1 MSWLLLRTT
10 PCFWHTMPTFPAAS
24 GDGPISLAQLYA
36 PIQQDLT
43 RTDGLF
49 EEVLS
54 TDNQFVLD
62 MVRYL
67 GETQGKKVRAAL
79 CLLAFR
85 ACIQGRKE
93 ADATLYQ
100 QSLMTAEAVELIHN
114 ATLVHDDVIDDSDT
128 RRGRKTLNY
137 RWGNEITVLM
147 GDYIFARVFGLLARH
162 VDPTVIQV
170 ISVATDRLCEGEIQ
184 EVRARFLVTQ
194 NQAEYYDI
202 IEKKTAAL
210 MAVACEAGAM
220 LAGADPAVRS
230 ALRDYGLKIGIAFQV
245 ADDLLDLTAPVAKLG
260 KPNGHDIQ
268 EGKFTLPLLHALK
281 VCSKEE
287 RSEVQETLLKSELAP
302 HDVTFVMAFIQR
314 HGGIAYA
321 ARKAEDLV
329 AESKQ
334 LLAGVLPEG
343 AAKASLLGLAD
354 YIIQRDF

>member
-1 MSWLLLRTT
+1 MSL
-10 PCFWHTMPTFPAAS
+10 S
-24 GDGPISLAQLYA
+24 QIYA

-43 RTDGLF
+43 RTDSLF

-54 TDNQFVLD
+54 TDNEFVLD

-79 CLLAFR
+79 CLLSFR
-85 ACIQGRKE
+85 ACLSAQ
-93 ADATLYQ
+93 AQATTDQYN
-100 QSLMTAEAVELIHN
+100 QSLMCSEAVELIHN
-114 ATLVHDDVIDDSDT
+114 ATLVHDDVIDASDT

-147 GDYIFARVFGLLARH
+147 GDFIFARVFGLLARH
-162 VDPTVIQV
+162 VSPTVIQV

-194 NQAEYYDI
+194 NEAEYYDI

-220 LAGADPAVRS
+220 LAGDDPEQRRR
-230 ALRDYGLKIGIAFQV
+230 LREYGLKVGVAFQV
-245 ADDLLDLTAPVAKLG
+245 ADDLLDLTAPEAKLG
-260 KPNGHDIQ
+260 KPNGHDIK

-281 VCSKEE
+281 VCSREE
-287 RSEVQETLLKSELAP
+287 RSRVQEVLLKQDLAP
-302 HDVTFVMAFIQR
+302 HDMEYVMGFIRQ
-314 HGGIAYA
+314 HGGIQYA
-321 ARKAEDLV
+321 QKTAETLV
-329 AESKQ
+329 AEAKE
-334 LLAGVLPEG
+334 LLMGLPDSS
-343 AAKASLLGLAD
+343 ARASLLGMAD

>member
-1 MSWLLLRTT
+1 
-10 PCFWHTMPTFPAAS
+10 MPSIPAAS
-24 GDGPISLAQLYA
+24 GSGPIDLSQIYA
-36 PIQQDLT
+36 PVQNDLN
-43 RTDGLF
+43 RTDSLF

-67 GETQGKKVRAAL
+67 GETQGKKVRAAMS
-79 CLLAFR
+79 LLAFR
-85 ACIQGRKE
+85 ACKQGQIE
-93 ADATLYQ
+93 ATTLEYQ

-147 GDYIFARVFGLLARH
+147 GDFIFARVFGLLARH
-162 VDPTVIQV
+162 VDPKVIQV

-194 NQAEYYDI
+194 NEAEYYDI

-220 LAGADPAVRS
+220 LAGASDAVRH
-230 ALRDYGLKIGIAFQV
+230 ALRDYGLKVGVAFQL
-245 ADDLLDLTAPVAKLG
+245 ADDLLDLTAPEAKLG
-260 KPNGHDIQ
+260 KPNGHDIK
-268 EGKFTLPLLHALK
+268 EGKFTLPLLHALAI
-281 VCSKEE
+281 CSKEQ
-287 RSEVQETLLKSELAP
+287 RSEVQETLLKAELAP
-302 HDVTFVMAFIQR
+302 HDVTFVMEFIKR
-314 HGGIAYA
+314 HGGITYA
-321 ARKAEDLV
+321 SRKAEALV

-334 LLAGVLPEG
+334 LLGVLPDG
-343 AAKASLLGLAD
+343 PSKASLIGLAD